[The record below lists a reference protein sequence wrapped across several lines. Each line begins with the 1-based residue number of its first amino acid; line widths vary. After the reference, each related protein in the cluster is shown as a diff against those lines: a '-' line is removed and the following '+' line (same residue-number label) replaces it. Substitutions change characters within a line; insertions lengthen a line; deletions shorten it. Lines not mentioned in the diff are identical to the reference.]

1 MNTNEVFLFLWTET
15 ISAPIVRRNGSVH
28 SLESRIQGKRREQ
41 EWITMTTERDKLGSA
56 AYLKLLSELQVD
68 IVHLRNGDI
77 VVLSLLL
84 IE

>member
-1 MNTNEVFLFLWTET
+1 
-15 ISAPIVRRNGSVH
+15 
-28 SLESRIQGKRREQ
+28 
-41 EWITMTTERDKLGSA
+41 MTTERDKLGSA